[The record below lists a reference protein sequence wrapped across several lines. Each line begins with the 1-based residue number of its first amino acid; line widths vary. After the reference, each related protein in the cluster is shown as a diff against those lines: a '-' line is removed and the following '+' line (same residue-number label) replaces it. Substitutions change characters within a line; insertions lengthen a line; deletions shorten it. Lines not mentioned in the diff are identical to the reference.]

1 MASESYGGK
10 RDHKDR
16 QNLEALLAKPRNIK
30 PLADKQ
36 MRINLGPGNV
46 KNTSVKEMVEE
57 FKASEGGQ
65 MIMNGGSFSVPV
77 TDYAKPKHKIKSV
90 ETLESMARDLNYM
103 YQDLKSTD
111 NDVKLAINPQGGA
124 TLGPNEAAKK
134 AMREKYSKYHKLN
147 REMAEAVVKEALER
161 LNRPGLIIRSVV
173 KLDEWTKCSQLYMRA
188 GISVSGVH
196 KKEKDFKRDEYD
208 LQMVFADGDTLN
220 WILVEVKNSN
230 SYPWDSTV
238 SPPNPSLFEGNKKK
252 KKVGSWGQLAKS
264 FTFISELFADIPFGK
279 MFVRVFHM

>member
-1 MASESYGGK
+1 MQLHPAHLQRPVGDMASESDGGK

-16 QNLEALLAKPRNIK
+16 QDLEALLAKPRNIK
-30 PLADKQ
+30 PLVDKQ

-57 FKASEGGQ
+57 FKASEGGRL
-65 MIMNGGSFSVPV
+65 IMDGGSFSVPV

-90 ETLESMARDLNYM
+90 ETLESMARDLNSM
-103 YQDLKSTD
+103 YQDLKSKGFTD

-147 REMAEAVVKEALER
+147 SEMAEVVVKEALER

-173 KLDEWTKCSQLYMRA
+173 KLDVWTKCSQLYMRA

-208 LQMVFADGDTLN
+208 LQMVFADGDIALGDRYRKFYQTLN
-220 WILVEVKNSN
+220 YAKKN
-230 SYPWDSTV
+230 
-238 SPPNPSLFEGNKKK
+238 
-252 KKVGSWGQLAKS
+252 
-264 FTFISELFADIPFGK
+264 
-279 MFVRVFHM
+279 H